1 MFDMANGND
10 VVSLWDLQYL
20 GEAHMRYLGFL
31 GLAATLALAA
41 SSIPAAAHHSF
52 AAEFDSTKQI
62 TLVGKVTKV
71 DWTNPH
77 AFFYIDVKDE
87 KTGETVNWQNEM
99 NSPNSLMRLGWTR
112 DSMKIDDVVTV
123 QGSLARD
130 GSKLVNARSVVLQK
144 TGQRLFAGSS
154 DGSPTR

>member
-1 MFDMANGND
+1 
-10 VVSLWDLQYL
+10 
-20 GEAHMRYLGFL
+20 MRYLGFL
-31 GLAATLALAA
+31 SCAAALALAV
-41 SSIPAAAHHSF
+41 SSAPAAAHHSF
-52 AAEFDSTKQI
+52 AAEFDGTKI
-62 TLVGKVTKV
+62 VTLKGKVTKL

-87 KTGETVNWQNEM
+87 ATNKTVNWQAEL

-123 QGSLARD
+123 NGSLARD
-130 GSKLVNARSVVLQK
+130 GSNLINARSIVMEK

>member
-1 MFDMANGND
+1 MKYMGI
-10 VVSLWDLQYL
+10 L
-20 GEAHMRYLGFL
+20 GCAAALV
-31 GLAATLALAA
+31 LAAIAL
-41 SSIPAAAHHSF
+41 PAAAHHSF
-52 AAEFDSTKQI
+52 AAEFDATKTI
-62 TLVGKVTKV
+62 TLTGKVTKV

-87 KTGETVNWQNEM
+87 KTGETANWQSEL

-130 GSKLVNARSVVLQK
+130 GSKLVNARSIVLAK
-144 TGQRLFAGSS
+144 NGQRLFAGSS

>member
-1 MFDMANGND
+1 
-10 VVSLWDLQYL
+10 
-20 GEAHMRYLGFL
+20 MRYLGFL
-31 GLAATLALAA
+31 GFAATLILATIA
-41 SSIPAAAHHSF
+41 MPAAAHHSF
-52 AAEFDSTKQI
+52 AAEFDATKTI
-62 TLVGKVTKV
+62 TLTGKVTKV

-87 KTGETVNWQNEM
+87 KTGATANWQNEM